1 MCDIATIGIAMTVA
15 STAMSVVGGI
25 QQAGAQRA
33 RGRYQRQIAQ
43 NNAIVAQRQ
52 AAAAIQIGEQQAA
65 VQQFEARALAG
76 RQRAA
81 FAANG
86 VVVDDGTAINV
97 VEGTLD
103 RGVTNAQI
111 ARANAQRQALGFSTQ
126 AQNFLQQGFLSEV
139 TGRQQS
145 QASLITA
152 GSDAVSGA
160 GIVANK
166 WRSYQIEDPAN
177 KDFALG
183 RLFD

>member
-1 MCDIATIGIAMTVA
+1 MCEPATIAIAVTLA
-15 STAMSVVGGI
+15 STAISVYGGI
-25 QQAGAQRA
+25 QQAQAQRA
-33 RGRYQRQIAQ
+33 QGKYQRQVAA
-43 NNAIVAQRQ
+43 NNAIVAQRR
-52 AAAAIQIGEQQAA
+52 AGAAIRIGEHEAA

-111 ARANAQRQALGFSTQ
+111 ARANAQREALGFSTQ
-126 AQNFLQQGFLSEV
+126 GQNFLQQGFLSEV

-166 WRSYQIEDPAN
+166 WRSYQIEDPTN
-177 KDFALG
+177 QDFALG